1 MGLANADYSFM
12 IPANQELGITRAKYF
27 YDEITIEK
35 KANLEELS
43 AKFFTISY

>member
-1 MGLANADYSFM
+1 MRYGVLVL
-12 IPANQELGITRAKYF
+12 PANPELGITRDKYF

-43 AKFFTISY
+43 ANFSSTSH